1 MIFPKVCELYGHC
14 DDPNPS
20 IDVYPVFS
28 CGNADLKGGNGV
40 SFYED
45 NFKIIPEK
53 LKSQNGQGN
62 LDYVIDAK
70 PMIDGEQDV
79 DNVFGIVTDAKEWY
93 FVECT
98 LDREGKPS
106 FKLSEPEQIVI
117 NLSAQGDTSILKSPF
132 NLEPQTR
139 KSFKHYLLG
148 LKSGANF
155 MIVDCGG
162 GAVDLTMRKL
172 TGNNQISE
180 IQEIIVEVLLSSI
193 RFPNICIRRVNGWHE
208 NGRNQAM
215 RRTRTEAEI
224 SKVVALREA
233 ESKVQDSISISEE
246 DDDSDYVLPEE
257 EEDSD
262 YVASDDEDQNPSP
275 LLTSSQFKCFA
286 ESLIHS
292 WIIDLNDRE
301 AEAQFTVEEWKEI
314 RCEIRKLPE
323 FDESFVDSMMRFAD
337 IDSSVAEV
345 DSSWEKAML
354 NRSIPFYRNHFVYR
368 TTSGIYFTHHLDRRY
383 LAEGFIQIAQLE
395 VLPSL
400 VENSTHYNNIL
411 FTMKQVR
418 QNSPP

>member
-1 MIFPKVCELYGHC
+1 MSDNSINPEIEWKLELYNC
-14 DDPNPS
+14 DGLP
-20 IDVYPVFS
+20 IWELLS
-28 CGNADLKGGNGV
+28 CSWFGSGPRYLCGV

-62 LDYVIDAK
+62 LDYVIECGKIFGEVKREDFMKRFAHTSVQMESK
-70 PMIDGEQDV
+70 RKANDRRRKRSDEFIDLV
-79 DNVFGIVTDAKEWY
+79 YKERLAMK
-93 FVECT
+93 
-98 LDREGKPS
+98 LDEKKFQR
-106 FKLSEPEQIVI
+106 
-117 NLSAQGDTSILKSPF
+117 
-132 NLEPQTR
+132 
-139 KSFKHYLLG
+139 

-180 IQEIIVEVLLSSI
+180 IQEIIVESKRVARKWKERKRKKFQPMDPRLQFRAPYLGLLGLTKEPLAPRLLISFKALLKSISSTKKCQKSEI
-193 RFPNICIRRVNGWHE
+193 ISIVN
-208 NGRNQAM
+208 
-215 RRTRTEAEI
+215 EAGNEAD
-224 SKVVALREA
+224 KA

-337 IDSSVAEV
+337 TFLSS
-345 DSSWEKAML
+345 SLSPIGYGL
-354 NRSIPFYRNHFVYR
+354 NGTEPTRSNNDVSKLTVWPDIA
-368 TTSGIYFTHHLDRRY
+368 FTYYKDTDNLDR
-383 LAEGFIQIAQLE
+383 G
-395 VLPSL
+395 S
-400 VENSTHYNNIL
+400 
-411 FTMKQVR
+411 
-418 QNSPP
+418 